1 MIRLSLEVLSRIRE
15 AEEQAEGVKQDA
27 QREARDIIK
36 SVEAACAAHER
47 ATAVEQRG
55 MYQQLMEGKRQTVLL
70 HLKESR
76 EAADAQ
82 VASEMKQ
89 AEGRLDQAASLIFE
103 RVVKH
108 GNR

>member
-15 AEEQAEGVKQDA
+15 AEEQAEGEKQDA
-27 QREARDIIK
+27 QREARDMIK
-36 SVEAACAAHER
+36 SVEAACAAAER
-47 ATAVEQRG
+47 AAAVEQRS

-76 EAADAQ
+76 DAADAQ